1 MTRPWEPRE
10 QRMTIDYILEK
21 YPGIHAETRVG
32 LGALPELPKRLKDRG
47 ISPRIMRGYQHWADG
62 LIYLPDKTILIEAEI
77 LASRD
82 GLGSLILYKQ
92 EYYKTARLRPR
103 FSLPLVLREVYAY
116 PDPPVIEAF
125 RALGF
130 ETEQYRPEYIRKYYE
145 EELVR

>member
-1 MTRPWEPRE
+1 
-10 QRMTIDYILEK
+10 MTIDYVLEK
-21 YPGIHAETRVG
+21 YPGVHAETRVG
-32 LGALPELPKRLKDRG
+32 LGRLPELPARLKEKG
-47 ISPRIMRGYQHWADG
+47 IPPGVMRGYQHWADG
-62 LIYLPDKTILIEAEI
+62 LIYLSSATILIEAEI

-92 EYYKTARLRPR
+92 EFYKTERLRPR
-103 FSLPLVLREVYAY
+103 FSLQLVLREVYAY

-145 EELVR
+145 EELVKGPGR